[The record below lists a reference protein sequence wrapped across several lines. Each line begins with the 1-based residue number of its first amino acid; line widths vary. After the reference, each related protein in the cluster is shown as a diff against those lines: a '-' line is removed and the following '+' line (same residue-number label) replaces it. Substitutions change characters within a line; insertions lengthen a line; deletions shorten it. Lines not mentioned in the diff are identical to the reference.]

1 MTHLV
6 QGLPQ
11 HAPLSRSGEQ
21 AVASLRELEENH
33 ISGLVTEE
41 DYARQ
46 RAEKFGALLRP
57 MSGLWLAEIFGAAL
71 IGAPL
76 GALIWVFTQQEYY
89 TTGIG
94 VVGGMW
100 GFTSLG
106 RVLREK
112 FADLR
117 SRGRRKILVALLDN
131 DLITASEFA
140 EYEDR
145 LTNGRRDAAH

>member
-1 MTHLV
+1 MTYA
-6 QGLPQ
+6 QPCLPR
-11 HAPLSRSGEQ
+11 HATLSRGGEQ
-21 AVASLRELEENH
+21 TVASLRELEEKH
-33 ISGLVTEE
+33 ISGLIAEE
-41 DYARQ
+41 DYVRQ
-46 RAEKFGALLRP
+46 RAEKFNALLRP
-57 MSGLWLAEIFGAAL
+57 MRGLWLAEIFGAAL
-71 IGAPL
+71 VGAPL
-76 GALIWVFTQQEYY
+76 GALIWFCTQQEYY

-117 SRGRRKILVALLDN
+117 SRGRRKILIALLDN
-131 DLITASEFA
+131 DLLTASEFA

-145 LTNGRRDAAH
+145 LAIGQDDEV

>member
-1 MTHLV
+1 M
-6 QGLPQ
+6 PQ
-11 HAPLSRSGEQ
+11 PATLSRSGEQ
-21 AVASLRELEENH
+21 TVTLLGELEERY
-33 ISGLVTEE
+33 ISGLVSEE
-41 DYARQ
+41 DYVRH
-46 RAEKFGALLRP
+46 RAERFRILLRP

-76 GALIWVFTQQEYY
+76 GALIWFFTQQQYY
-89 TTGIG
+89 TVSIS

-117 SRGRRKILVALLDN
+117 SRGRRKILIALLDN
-131 DLITASEFA
+131 DLLTAREFA
-140 EYEDR
+140 EFEDR
-145 LTNGRRDAAH
+145 LAIWPQNAR

>member
-1 MTHLV
+1 M
-6 QGLPQ
+6 PQ
-11 HAPLSRSGEQ
+11 PPTLSRSGEQ
-21 AVASLRELEENH
+21 TVTSLRELEERY
-33 ISGLVTEE
+33 ISGLVSEE
-41 DYARQ
+41 DYVRH
-46 RAEKFGALLRP
+46 RAERFRILLRP

-76 GALIWVFTQQEYY
+76 GALIWFFTQQQYY
-89 TTGIG
+89 TVSIS

-117 SRGRRKILVALLDN
+117 SRGRRKILIALLDN
-131 DLITASEFA
+131 DLLTAREFA
-140 EYEDR
+140 EFEDR
-145 LTNGRRDAAH
+145 LAIGPQDAP